1 MALNRK
7 IALGGLAALAMMA
20 TTAGAFA
27 ATAYASTNVNVRSG
41 PGGYYDAIDTLQ
53 RGEAV
58 DVQYCRDS
66 WCFVEKRGPDG
77 WVSASY
83 LDRGRPQV
91 QRPPRPDWN
100 WDNDNDWG
108 WDRPSPP
115 TWHRP
120 PHNSYPNYGRPYPS
134 RPYPVNPGGQVCVNG
149 ADGYFCFG
157 TN

>member
-7 IALGGLAALAMMA
+7 FALGGLAALAMMA

-27 ATAYASTNVNVRSG
+27 ATAYATTNVNVRSG
-41 PGGYYDAIDTLQ
+41 PSSYYDAVDTLM
-53 RGEAV
+53 RGETV

-66 WCFVEKRGPDG
+66 WCFVQKRGPDG

-100 WDNDNDWG
+100 WDNDDDYG
-108 WDRPSPP
+108 WNYP
-115 TWHRP
+115 RP
-120 PHNSYPNYGRPYPS
+120 PQYTYPSYPAYSG
-134 RPYPVNPGGQVCVNG
+134 NPFPRRQHHDNSGGQVCVNG
-149 ADGYFCFG
+149 PNGYFCFSS
-157 TN
+157 N